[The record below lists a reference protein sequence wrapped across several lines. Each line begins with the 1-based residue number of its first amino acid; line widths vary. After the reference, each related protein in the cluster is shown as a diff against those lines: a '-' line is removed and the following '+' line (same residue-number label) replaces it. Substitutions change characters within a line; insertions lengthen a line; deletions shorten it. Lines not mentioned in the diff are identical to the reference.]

1 MFILLLGFI
10 SFMIFIK
17 YNLLRQLKHHVP
29 DAQIKLSI
37 ETLHIYAPFV
47 RKDSSLLKWPHH
59 PTTYYQLNI

>member
-1 MFILLLGFI
+1 
-10 SFMIFIK
+10 MIFIK

-29 DAQIKLSI
+29 DTQIKLSI